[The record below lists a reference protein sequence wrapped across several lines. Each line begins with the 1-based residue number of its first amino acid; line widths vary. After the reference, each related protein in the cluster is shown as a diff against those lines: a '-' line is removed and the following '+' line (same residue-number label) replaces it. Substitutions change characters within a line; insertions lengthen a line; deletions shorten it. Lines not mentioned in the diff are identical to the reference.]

1 MSFRAPNALVEE
13 GACVGSRSKIWDLAH
28 VRSGAVVGE
37 DCTVGR
43 GAFIDAGVVVGNCC
57 KIQNAALLYFPA
69 RLADGVFIGPA
80 VVLTNDRYPRA
91 TTPDLLLKSV
101 DDWDPVGVVV
111 ELGASIG
118 AGAVVIGGT
127 TIGSW
132 SLVAAGSVVTRD
144 VAAHALVA
152 GSPARRVGWVGRAGR
167 PLVQDGRGWVCPATA
182 EQYVETGGEV
192 RPARD

>member
-1 MSFRAPNALVEE
+1 MSYQAPNSLVEAGALV
-13 GACVGSRSKIWDLAH
+13 GAGSKIWDLAH
-28 VRSGAVVGE
+28 VRAGAVVGE
-37 DCTVGR
+37 DCIVGR
-43 GAFIDAGVVVGNCC
+43 GAFIDAGVTVGNSC

-80 VVLTNDRYPRA
+80 VILTNDRFPRA
-91 TTPDLLLKSV
+91 TTPDLALKSI
-101 DDWDPVGVVV
+101 DDWEPVGVDV

-127 TIGSW
+127 NIGSW

-167 PLVQDGRGWVCPATA
+167 PLVADEDRWVCPATA
-182 EQYVETGGEV
+182 EQYVEVAGEL
-192 RPARD
+192 RPAHG